1 MTHTD
6 QPQPHSLSSIS
17 MTSKWNEQCVVSA
30 RVRAWRRRLSV
41 VVVVLS
47 RATHDVCARTRA
59 HSVAAF
65 TVAVM
70 AR

>member
-1 MTHTD
+1 M
-6 QPQPHSLSSIS
+6 
-17 MTSKWNEQCVVSA
+17 SA

-70 AR
+70 ARGDFVRKYVGIVYVC

>member
-1 MTHTD
+1 M
-6 QPQPHSLSSIS
+6 
-17 MTSKWNEQCVVSA
+17 SA